1 MYQLYSEFSV
11 FVFAFLFSFGAPR
24 IFSERGN
31 IYELRL
37 MVSIVI
43 EFIIFVVQP
52 LLYLHGDSS
61 FRKKNYESRNM
72 ASFEEGTILDQQQRQ
87 KIKICG

>member
-24 IFSERGN
+24 ILPTN
-31 IYELRL
+31 IYEFRK
-37 MVSIVI
+37 MVNIMI

-52 LLYLHGDSS
+52 LLYLHGDPS
-61 FRKKNYESRNM
+61 F
-72 ASFEEGTILDQQQRQ
+72 RQ
-87 KIKICG
+87 KIMNQGIWQALKKELF

>member
-24 IFSERGN
+24 IFSERGTPTN
-31 IYELRL
+31 VYEIRI

-61 FRKKNYESRNM
+61 FRKKIMNQGIWQALKYKPNIAEV
-72 ASFEEGTILDQQQRQ
+72 L
-87 KIKICG
+87 